1 MSSRDP
7 QRAQC
12 RENPE
17 PTEGQRPVPQ
27 FVVAW
32 IGVLILWGVG
42 YYAWHIGWPLTGGDS
57 RTAVEQVAPDAAVDG
72 EKLFSAQCAS
82 CHQPTGQG
90 VPGTFPPLAGS
101 EWVQGDPSR
110 LIAIVHDGLTGP
122 IKVVGDEYQVSMPA
136 FADQLSAVELAAV
149 LSHVRQ
155 AWGNQGD
162 AVDPALVREHAERF
176 AERGTWTVD
185 ELRNTF
191 STPE

>member
-1 MSSRDP
+1 MSSHDP
-7 QRAQC
+7 QRAQH

-17 PTEGQRPVPQ
+17 PSEGGRPVPR

-57 RTAVEQVAPDAAVDG
+57 RTLVEQSASGAAVDG
-72 EKLFSAQCAS
+72 EKLFAAQCAA

-90 VPGTFPPLAGS
+90 VSGTFPPLAGS
-101 EWVQGDPSR
+101 EWVQGDPA
-110 LIAIVHDGLTGP
+110 LTIAIVHDGLTGP
-122 IKVVGDEYQVSMPA
+122 ITVDGEAYQGSMPA
-136 FADQLSAVELAAV
+136 FAGQLSPDELAAV

-155 AWGNQGD
+155 AWGND
-162 AVDPALVREHAERF
+162 ADPVDPALVREHEERF
-176 AERGTWTVD
+176 AERDAWTVD

-191 STPE
+191 PMSE